1 MVISCPRT
9 PGSEAVGLNI
19 LPVTRLSLGDNALEE
34 SETSRTPLI
43 TRRAAIASVAL
54 IPVAA
59 IQAAPQN
66 VTPVLAPE
74 QRRILSAL
82 VDRIIPKD
90 ELGPSATE
98 CGVLD
103 YIDGC
108 IADFL
113 AAEKPE
119 ILQRLA
125 EVDAFA
131 LASQG
136 AALAELP
143 AEKQDEVLVAIDN
156 NQVPSLKA
164 FFDRIHRLTLEGM
177 FGDPSYGGNR
187 NFAGWD
193 LIRYPGAKLASSPQ
207 DQKMSTPPVPYRRQ
221 LYRAADRVHNGH

>member
-1 MVISCPRT
+1 LELPRDTGTAGKTRRRVIYYPH
-9 PGSEAVGLNI
+9 EI
-19 LPVTRLSLGDNALEE
+19 SLGDNALEKSE
-34 SETSRTPLI
+34 SSGSLPI

-98 CGVLD
+98 CGVPD
-103 YIDGC
+103 YINGC
-108 IADFL
+108 LADFL
-113 AAEKPE
+113 AAEKPA
-119 ILQRLA
+119 ILQGLA
-125 EVDAFA
+125 AVDAFA
-131 LASQG
+131 RASQG

-143 AEKQDEVLVAIDN
+143 AEKQDAVLMAIDN
-156 NQVPSLKA
+156 NQVPNLNA

-207 DQKMSTPPVPYRRQ
+207 DQKMSAPPVPYRRQ
-221 LYRAADRVHNGH
+221 LYGAANRGHNGH